1 MRSLPLVLLQHPEKP
16 IEENSHENVKC
27 RIHPQHSKGH
37 APLRVISPEICKEL
51 ICLGKLAVSTV
62 FPVANR
68 ARIDE
73 RTAVVIDIAAHVLST
88 ALILR
93 RKECHV
99 FIISAVHRCP
109 SETGREESGGEICE
123 RIGAVYLPPEV
134 RHCGWG
140 NEQPAESGTDEDE
153 ESGSGGGNFDVIE
166 TRDQH
171 VSEHAGPDEG
181 DSD

>member
-1 MRSLPLVLLQHPEKP
+1 MPHTPTALQ
-16 IEENSHENVKC
+16 S
-27 RIHPQHSKGH
+27 H

-51 ICLGKLAVSTV
+51 TCLGKLAVSTV
-62 FPVANR
+62 FAVANC

-93 RKECHV
+93 RTECLV
-99 FIISAVHRCP
+99 FMISAVHRCP
-109 SETGREESGGEICE
+109 SETGREESGGELCE
-123 RIGAVYLPPEV
+123 RVGAVYPPPEV
-134 RHCGWG
+134 QHCGWG
-140 NEQPAESGTDEDE
+140 NEQPAETVTDEDE
-153 ESGSGGGNFDVIE
+153 QSGSGGGNFDVIE

-171 VSEHAGPDEG
+171 VSERAGPDEG